1 MMIPSIS
8 LIPGFR
14 GKVNEYTSISKTMQN
29 EVFNSQPIK
38 PKGCQPLRPLEYDTF
53 VKSSKEASPKSD
65 PQDTFVRTSKPD
77 SEKVKTPN
85 PFVKT
90 PEQQNSVQEFLVSN
104 KPGSNVSFGYKHAL
118 KTAWKKGLLPTVTK
132 GLYGNEL
139 TRANISLEHIT
150 PVSQGGKT
158 ILENLALADRTANM
172 QRGIKPIA
180 DVISFKQLMEYL
192 EQFRDVRVKGLNGN
206 RYIKKMLEKA
216 VKEWHF
222 NP

>member
-1 MMIPSIS
+1 MIINSVSSVPWFSIK
-8 LIPGFR
+8 
-14 GKVNEYTSISKTMQN
+14 GKSNEYAKMSAHMQS
-29 EVFNSQPIK
+29 EVFNSQPLK
-38 PKGCQPLRPLEYDTF
+38 PKGCQPLKPLEQDTF
-53 VKSSKEASPKSD
+53 VKSSKVDSPKVD
-65 PQDTFVRTSKPD
+65 PQDTFVKSSKIKP
-77 SEKVKTPN
+77 EQQN

-90 PEQQNSVQEFLVSN
+90 PEQQNSVQEFLVTS

-139 TRANISLEHIT
+139 TRANISLEHMT

-172 QRGIKPIA
+172 QRGVKPIA
-180 DVISFKQLMEYL
+180 DVITFKQLMEYL
-192 EQFRDVRVKGLNGN
+192 EQFRNVKAKGVNGN

-216 VKEWHF
+216 VKEWNF
-222 NP
+222 KP

>member
-1 MMIPSIS
+1 MISSIS
-8 LIPGFR
+8 LTPGFK
-14 GKVNEYTSISKTMQN
+14 GKVNEYTKISRTMQN

-38 PKGCQPLRPLEYDTF
+38 PKGCQPLKPLECDTF
-53 VKSSKEASPKSD
+53 VKSTKEASPKPD
-65 PQDTFVRTSKPD
+65 CQDTFVRTSKPD

-90 PEQQNSVQEFLVSN
+90 PEQQNSVQEFLVTSRPDS
-104 KPGSNVSFGYKHAL
+104 KVSFGYKHAL

-139 TRANISLEHIT
+139 TKANLSLEHIT

-158 ILENLALADRTANM
+158 ILENLALADRQANM
-172 QRGIKPIA
+172 ARGVKPIA
-180 DVISFKQLMEYL
+180 DVITFKQLMEYL
-192 EQFRDVRVKGLNGN
+192 EQFRDVKAKGINGN